1 MHKAITMCY
10 RPSTDS
16 VFQLE
21 IPEDILE
28 EAVLIGQRI
37 DGDIDDD
44 INHAMTSHLLKYI
57 AKNTPNAGQWEI
69 QLEPI
74 FKIVNCD
81 DDLDTSE
88 DREDLTESIEK
99 YWDSLDLEDK
109 DNDDMYLGDTE

>member
-28 EAVLIGQRI
+28 EAVSIGEDI
-37 DGDIDDD
+37 DGDTDDD
-44 INHAMTSHLLKYI
+44 INDAMTSHLLKYI
-57 AKNTPNAGQWEI
+57 ARHSPNAGEWEI
-69 QLEPI
+69 QLEPV
-74 FKIVNCD
+74 FRIVNCD
-81 DDLDTSE
+81 DDWGTSE
-88 DREDLTESIEK
+88 DRKDCTKSIEQ
-99 YWDSLDLEDK
+99 YWDSLDVEDK